1 MSLLS
6 KLFGKSEQKPAEPV
20 MYEGFAITPQPMKEG
35 HVYRLSA
42 IIEKDGQSHH
52 LIRADTLPSVEA
64 AHEAAIEKAKQV
76 IDQQGARMF

>member
-6 KLFGKSEQKPAEPV
+6 QLFGKSYPKPAEPV
-20 MYEGFAITPQPMKEG
+20 MYDGYTITPQPIKEG

-42 IIEKDGQSHH
+42 MVENDGQSHH

-64 AHEAAIEKAKQV
+64 CLLYTSPSPR
-76 IDQQGARMF
+76 D